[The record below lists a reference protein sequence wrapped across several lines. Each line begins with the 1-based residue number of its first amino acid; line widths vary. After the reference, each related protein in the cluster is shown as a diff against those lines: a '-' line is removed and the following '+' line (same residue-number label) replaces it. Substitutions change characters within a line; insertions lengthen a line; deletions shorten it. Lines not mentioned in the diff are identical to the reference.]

1 MGASRVL
8 ILYMVLMKSRIYCNH
23 RLQEFRASETGKGRM
38 TNKNGRKQGFVNDR
52 EEGKALAKP

>member
-8 ILYMVLMKSRIYCNH
+8 VLDIVLMKRRICRNH
-23 RLQEFRASETGKGRM
+23 RLQECRASETSKGCV
-38 TNKNGRKQGFVNDR
+38 TNENGHEQGVVNDR